1 LFRKL
6 KDEFLRIGTLIYSNV
21 ELSEETN
28 ETKGNEDINKA
39 SALPDKRGS
48 YACPTVV
55 KFSSDG
61 RRLVYGLY
69 DGRVI
74 VRSVDSWQKEL
85 ALNAHEGFVTGIV
98 LLSDGRRI
106 ITSSIDGSL
115 IMHDLDNGEE
125 LKRWKPAES
134 YVPVFSMGITRD
146 ENYLVADTYETRILD
161 VSSLNIIR
169 VFPEGHPLGFISV
182 VTPDSKRCFMCS
194 EEHPI
199 SLWEI
204 ETVKRLMTL
213 KNKVGEALS
222 LALTSDGRYLIVG
235 NINGTIDL
243 WDAETGNKLK
253 TMKGHTKRIVSITV
267 CSDNKYLVSG
277 AWDKTAKIWDI
288 DSGTLIKSIEAHD
301 DNVNSVAISPD
312 DRYIASGGD
321 DGAIKVWGTWK
332 ESHHLF
338 A

>member
-1 LFRKL
+1 LSARSQNGISK
-6 KDEFLRIGTLIYSNV
+6 IGTLIYLNV
-21 ELSEETN
+21 EIPVEDKET
-28 ETKGNEDINKA
+28 EDLTDLDGVSIGMDNRSSNA
-39 SALPDKRGS
+39 S
-48 YACPTVV
+48 PTVV

-85 ALNAHEGFVTGIV
+85 ELNAHKGFVTGIV

-106 ITSSIDGSL
+106 ITSSIDGSI

-146 ENYLVADTYETRILD
+146 EKYLVADTYETRLLD
-161 VSSLNIIR
+161 ISSLNIIR

-182 VTPDSKRCFMCS
+182 VTPDRKRCFMCS

-204 ETVKRLMTL
+204 ETGKRLMTL
-213 KNKVGEALS
+213 KNKVGNALS
-222 LALTSDGRYLIVG
+222 LTITSDGRYLLVG

-243 WDAETGNKLK
+243 WYAKTGKKLK
-253 TMKGHTKRIVSITV
+253 TMADRHRDRIVSIAVST
-267 CSDNKYLVSG
+267 DDKYLVSG
-277 AWDKTAKIWDI
+277 AWDKAVKIWDVEN
-288 DSGTLIKSIEAHD
+288 GRVIKSIKAH
-301 DNVNSVAISPD
+301 NGSVNSVAISPD
-312 DRYIASGGD
+312 NRYIASGGED
-321 DGAIKVWGTWK
+321 STVKIWGS
-332 ESHHLF
+332 EG
-338 A
+338 